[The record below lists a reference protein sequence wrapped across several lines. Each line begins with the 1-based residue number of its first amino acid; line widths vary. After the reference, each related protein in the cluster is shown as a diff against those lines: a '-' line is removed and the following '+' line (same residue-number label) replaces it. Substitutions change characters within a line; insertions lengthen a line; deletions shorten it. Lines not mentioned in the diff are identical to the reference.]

1 MNEVIKA
8 LHERKS
14 CRSYKAEQ
22 ITDELLRAVVDAGL
36 AAPSG
41 RNLQPTYIVAVRD
54 PETIDVMRRINAEVM
69 GTEND
74 PFYGAPCVIVVLA
87 KEGSRTSLEDG
98 CLVLGNLLLAA
109 HSLGLGA
116 CWIHRARQTF
126 ETEEGK
132 ALLKKWGI
140 TDEVFGVGNCILGY
154 VDGELH
160 PDLEKRADRAY
171 YID

>member
-1 MNEVIKA
+1 MNETLKA

-14 CRSYKAEQ
+14 CRNFKADKVP
-22 ITDELLRAVVDAGL
+22 DELLRAVVDAGL

-54 PETIDVMRRINAEVM
+54 EEDIAVMRRINAEVM
-69 GTEND
+69 GTDND

-98 CLVLGNLLLAA
+98 CLVLGNMLLAA
-109 HSLGLGA
+109 HAVGLGA

-126 ETEEGK
+126 ETDEGK

-140 TDEVFGVGNCILGY
+140 PEEVFGVGNCILGY
-154 VDGELH
+154 ADGELH
-160 PDLEKRADRAY
+160 PDLEKRAERAY
-171 YID
+171 YIG